1 MIHIEHIPAWLREHG
16 HFVLRRG
23 KIPYTRSG
31 RKANPTNP
39 ADGCTAAEALA
50 AWHENPERYD
60 GLGVMIVPPLV
71 GIDLDHVIST
81 EEELSPVALEILDTV
96 DTYTEKSP
104 SGTGL
109 HLLGLAPGMTVDTR
123 KHLMKNSAA
132 GVEVYFKDRYFTFT
146 GECFAGSEIM
156 EISDAVQEVLDTYM
170 RRNAASTE
178 NGLEYPAEQEPDTRT
193 EDEVAL
199 DAAAVMER
207 MQRGSDWPVITAL
220 LSGEDP
226 SSDTSVDDMSLMN
239 RLAFYSCRD
248 AQVMDHLYRTS
259 DRYREK
265 WDELRGAQT

>member
-109 HLLGLAPGMTVDTR
+109 HLLGLAPGMTVDTVISKKSSSR
-123 KHLMKNSAA
+123 EQPEILATSATPPS
-132 GVEVYFKDRYFTFT
+132 VDILP
-146 GECFAGSEIM
+146 AGS
-156 EISDAVQEVLDTYM
+156 
-170 RRNAASTE
+170 
-178 NGLEYPAEQEPDTRT
+178 
-193 EDEVAL
+193 AL
-199 DAAAVMER
+199 
-207 MQRGSDWPVITAL
+207 T
-220 LSGEDP
+220 
-226 SSDTSVDDMSLMN
+226 
-239 RLAFYSCRD
+239 
-248 AQVMDHLYRTS
+248 
-259 DRYREK
+259 
-265 WDELRGAQT
+265 